1 MSTEALRPITA
12 LTDIY
17 GLRVFVRTGMDV
29 PVEAGKVPE
38 HYRIERALPTLK
50 YLIERGARVVVIN
63 HIGRSVEASNRPLVK
78 ALEEHIPISF
88 IDDVVGERAFNAIV
102 HMKEGTALML
112 ENVRSC
118 EGEKENDLEFA
129 KKLAE
134 NGDFYVNDAF
144 SVSHREHAS
153 IVTLPTLLPSFAGIT
168 FLEEYEALTKA
179 FTPDDPSLFILGG
192 AKFDTKIPL
201 VEKYVDIYTR
211 TFIGGALANDFIK
224 AKGYEV
230 GKSLLSSA
238 DLSTSLLLERDNL
251 LIPMDVIAS
260 VDSVWRE
267 TKADMVMAHEQILDV
282 GPQSISMLEP
292 LIKSAKT
299 ILWNGPLGNYEEGY
313 GEATERCARLVAES
327 DGYSIVGGG
336 DTVAAIESLKLE
348 DSFDFI
354 STAGGAMLEFLE
366 KKTLPGI
373 EALCKI

>member
-1 MSTEALRPITA
+1 MSTETLRPITA

-17 GLRVFVRTGMDV
+17 GLRVIVRTGMDV
-29 PVEAGKVPE
+29 PIQVGETPE

-50 YLIERGARVVVIN
+50 YLIERGARVVIVN
-63 HIGRSVEASNRPLVK
+63 HIGRSVDASNRPLVK
-78 ALEEHIPISF
+78 ALQKHIPISF

-102 HMKEGTALML
+102 HMKEGSALML

-118 EGEKENDLEFA
+118 GGEKDNDLEFA

-134 NGDFYVNDAF
+134 NADFYVNDAF
-144 SVSHREHAS
+144 SVAHREHAS

-168 FLEEYEALTKA
+168 FIEEYETLTKA
-179 FTPDDPSLFILGG
+179 FAPDDPSLFILGG
-192 AKFDTKIPL
+192 AKFDTKEPL
-201 VEKYVDIYTR
+201 VEKYIDIYTR
-211 TFIGGALANDFIK
+211 TFIGGALANDFLK

-238 DLSTSLLLERDNL
+238 DLSTSSLLTRDNL
-251 LIPMDVIAS
+251 LLPMDVIAS

-267 TKADMVMAHEQILDV
+267 TKSDAVMAHERILDV

-292 LIKSAKT
+292 LISGAKT

-327 DGYSIVGGG
+327 KGYSIVGGG
-336 DTVAAIESLKLE
+336 DTVTAIQKLKLQ
-348 DSFDFI
+348 DSFSFI

-373 EALCKI
+373 EVICKI